1 MRWQLVSFDTLFSK
15 NEFQKAETMNA
26 PQQESSAPETEP
38 DKDNPQTEDQ
48 PVNTDDAAPGSV
60 GLPALSPEL
69 AARSE
74 ANRQRALAKLDKEAK
89 RAARKAAD
97 LNNTL
102 VAQERASALEQ

>member
-1 MRWQLVSFDTLFSK
+1 MAEHAQVDVT
-15 NEFQKAETMNA
+15 AETMN
-26 PQQESSAPETEP
+26 ESSPETEP
-38 DKDNPQTEDQ
+38 DKENPQTEDQ
-48 PVNTDDAAPGSV
+48 PVNTTAAPGSV
-60 GLPALSPEL
+60 SPGERVSLPAISPEL

-97 LNNTL
+97 FNDHL

>member
-1 MRWQLVSFDTLFSK
+1 
-15 NEFQKAETMNA
+15 MNA
-26 PQQESSAPETEP
+26 PQQESAPETEP
-38 DKDNPQTEDQ
+38 DKESPQTEDQ
-48 PVNTDDAAPGSV
+48 PVNTTAALGSV
-60 GLPALSPEL
+60 SPGERVSLTALSPEL

-74 ANRQRALAKLDKEAK
+74 ANRQRALAKLKEAK